1 MYFDNE
7 LDIPGKPGIPCKVL
21 LQAIERS
28 IAVHDNFSKSRL
40 YDAEVLRELC
50 GCLINVVVEEDSRL
64 RVSFAH
70 YTVLEFLESPRVTEG
85 LAADFA
91 ISKDAIPSEMIKII
105 LCEALNIQPN
115 EILEL
120 ANSPA
125 PVTDEDVWDVIE
137 AGFNYYSIGSA
148 VFSLLRWPSTISGR
162 SDLSELLFTLLN
174 PSEPH
179 FDLLRDALSLIGQ
192 YNYSNIFSDVD
203 YFDSQKFWEITF
215 YGSPDIPE
223 SAIVLFLLLLPL
235 EEQGEHFRL
244 AEQLLNTK
252 NKRRI
257 LQSTLAFEKPVY
269 HELRGGGEVSGTYIF
284 RGTLVEI
291 GAQFALIPGRF
302 SEELNFLLG
311 NAEGLFDPTNI
322 LLLSSGSYTYSWED
336 SGESSRE
343 VNELLDRMLK
353 LGGDPNPKGK
363 WVTPLQMATASWHLG
378 GVRLL
383 LEAGANPN
391 DTGDKQGAKW
401 EEGSLLGI
409 FNNLHGSSPLVICR
423 EFECTCKDWAK
434 DKQELRWKIDALL
447 CEYGAKEFRQID
459 ADTSNSVWWDTW
471 PGKER
476 SAI

>member
-1 MYFDNE
+1 
-7 LDIPGKPGIPCKVL
+7 VL

-28 IAVHDNFSKSRL
+28 ILVHDNFSKSRL

-50 GCLINVVVEEDSRL
+50 GCLINVVVEEDSRI

-70 YTVLEFLESPRVTEG
+70 STVLEFLESPRVAKG

-91 ISKDAIPSEMIKII
+91 ISKDATLPEVIKII

-115 EILEL
+115 RILEL
-120 ANSPA
+120 GNFATYKDILKA
-125 PVTDEDVWDVIE
+125 TE
-137 AGFNYYSIGSA
+137 ATFNCYSINS
-148 VFSLLRWPSTISGR
+148 VVVSLLQWPSTISGR
-162 SDLSELLFTLLN
+162 SDLIELLCTLLN
-174 PSEPH
+174 PSRPH
-179 FDLLRDALSLIGQ
+179 FDLLCNALQSIHNFTNRFTHFDYHIPQ
-192 YNYSNIFSDVD
+192 QFWKMIF
-203 YFDSQKFWEITF
+203 YEL
-215 YGSPDIPE
+215 PDIPE
-223 SAIVLFLLLLPL
+223 SAIVLFLLHLPL
-235 EEQGEHFRL
+235 KEQDEYFRL
-244 AEQLLNTK
+244 AAQFLNTK
-252 NKRRI
+252 DKRRI
-257 LQSTLAFEKPVY
+257 LQSTLAFKKPVWY
-269 HELRGGGEVSGTYIF
+269 KFKGGKDADGKYTF

-291 GAQFALIPGRF
+291 GAQFTLV
-302 SEELNFLLG
+302 SEEFAELNFLLR
-311 NAEGLFDPTNI
+311 NAEGLFDPTKI
-322 LLLSSGSYTYSWED
+322 LLLSSGSYTYSWEK
-336 SGESSRE
+336 SGEGYRE
-343 VNELLDRMLK
+343 ENDLLDRMLK
-353 LGGDPNPKGK
+353 LGGDPNPEGT

-434 DKQELRWKIDALL
+434 DKQQLRWKIDALL
-447 CEYGAKEFRQID
+447 CEYGAKEFRQIY

-471 PGKER
+471 PGNER